1 MNTFAKI
8 SAMALSLALVASFAS
23 AASAETTFQ
32 QNHPRRAEVNA
43 RLHHLNH
50 RIAIERREG
59 ELSRHQARIL
69 HARAHGIRAEE
80 RFDAARHGGHI
91 TRGEQR
97 TLNHQENAVSGQ
109 IGR

>member
-1 MNTFAKI
+1 M
-8 SAMALSLALVASFAS
+8 
-23 AASAETTFQ
+23 
-32 QNHPRRAEVNA
+32 
-43 RLHHLNH
+43 
-50 RIAIERREG
+50 
-59 ELSRHQARIL
+59 SRHQARIL